1 MVAGKLFIRQ
11 KPGPKNALGL
21 AKFIFPND
29 ENVYMHGT
37 PAPQLF
43 SRVRRDFSH
52 GCIRLEDP
60 ARFAAWVLRDYPE
73 WTRKRIDAAM
83 QGDRPTRVNLKE
95 PLTVVLFYDTVHVN
109 SEGVVFFAED
119 IYGHDR
125 ALDAA
130 LVYGYPYPVKST
142 FRPVQSVKAREGQQP
157 PRSELN

>member
-1 MVAGKLFIRQ
+1 
-11 KPGPKNALGL
+11 
-21 AKFIFPND
+21 
-29 ENVYMHGT
+29 
-37 PAPQLF
+37 
-43 SRVRRDFSH
+43 
-52 GCIRLEDP
+52 
-60 ARFAAWVLRDYPE
+60 
-73 WTRKRIDAAM
+73 M